1 MADHEVRIIT
11 KMDNTQL
18 DKAADHAEE
27 KIDEVGKKAEETSI
41 APKWSEEDQKK
52 FDENFDRIMERSK
65 KRAKEAADEMA
76 KIISDA
82 GQKIITHDPDS
93 YQQFDAGKI
102 TKAIDQEAANMDNEA
117 RKAADHYNQLRV
129 DVEEYAKSLKEL
141 QDQGKYF
148 GDEDYDQIYIAW
160 KNATDAVREYTRQL
174 NLQTENGQV
183 AVAEKAAKDA
193 ERAARAKKKEEEQ
206 QRRLEETAERNLQR
220 ETERLEKEALR
231 EAKIREQEAA
241 EQRLVDIKRNA
252 VISDQ
257 NLVALLQEQEQ
268 ITERMALLKK
278 AGVTGGYQEYDELA
292 SRLTGIN
299 EEIHAIRSGFENV
312 ETSGRKALY
321 EVGKSAKKSGTIL
334 STLTSRL
341 KGILL
346 SLFVFNWI
354 SKGFSA
360 MISAMKEGFQNL
372 AQYSKDYN
380 AQMSALKS
388 SCAQFKNSLAAAFEP
403 IVNMAIPYLV
413 KLINWLI
420 KAADAVAQFM
430 AILQGKSTYTR
441 ARKQT
446 IDYAKSLDTASKSA
460 KKALA
465 AFDELNVLNDQG
477 GVTAG
482 GGELTGKDAF
492 EEAKVDPK
500 MVEMLEKAKK
510 LLELIKPL
518 VIAIGIALLAWKI
531 AGLLKDLEGLGPYLV
546 KALGLVMLIAGAA
559 LMVYNYIKMWKN
571 GVDWDGI
578 VGYVAGL
585 ALAVTGLLI
594 LFGPVAAGIGLI
606 VGGAAGLI
614 LALKDITE
622 NGVNAKN
629 MTLLLISAGAILAGV
644 FLTLGGAATVVVGAV
659 MAVIA
664 AIAGVVVW
672 AGNGVEALATLQDML
687 GKLGTFV
694 KNVFVGDWKGAF
706 DAIVG
711 YAKDATNMGNIIAES
726 FANGFIKAIN
736 AIIDAINSI
745 SIDIPDWVPVFGGK
759 KWDGPN
765 IPNWNAHVSL
775 PRLANG
781 AVIQGGQPFLAWLG
795 DQPRGQ
801 TNIETPL
808 ATMVE
813 AFNQAQREND
823 GGNYTFVAKL
833 DGREIFRETVRQD
846 RIYQNTHGQ
855 SAFI

>member
-1 MADHEVRIIT
+1 MADHEIRISTRIDT
-11 KMDNTQL
+11 SQMQRLQL
-18 DKAADHAEE
+18 QIDKATDKVENLRKKAREVGEQKIPSEEYQKLEAELKTAQEALEKLVAEE
-27 KIDEVGKKAEETSI
+27 DNFVAAGLNMGSPWESLIQKEADAGLKIDELKEKMQKLAEEGRAFTSGMDT
-41 APKWSEEDQKK
+41 EQ
-52 FDENFDRIMERSK
+52 
-65 KRAKEAADEMA
+65 
-76 KIISDA
+76 
-82 GQKIITHDPDS
+82 
-93 YQQFDAGKI
+93 YQ
-102 TKAIDQEAANMDNEA
+102 N
-117 RKAADHYNQLRV
+117 L
-129 DVEEYAKSLKEL
+129 S
-141 QDQGKYF
+141 QDLAY
-148 GDEDYDQIYIAW
+148 
-160 KNATDAVREYTRQL
+160 
-174 NLQTENGQV
+174 
-183 AVAEKAAKDA
+183 
-193 ERAARAKKKEEEQ
+193 
-206 QRRLEETAERNLQR
+206 AERNLS
-220 ETERLEKEALR
+220 ALNTR
-231 EAKIREQEAA
+231 QA
-241 EQRLVDIKRNA
+241 ELMQK
-252 VISDQ
+252 Q
-257 NLVALLQEQEQ
+257 
-268 ITERMALLKK
+268 
-278 AGVTGGYQEYDELA
+278 GYTAE
-292 SRLTGIN
+292 
-299 EEIHAIRSGFENV
+299 GFE
-312 ETSGRKALY
+312 KA
-321 EVGKSAKKSGTIL
+321 GKSAQKAFSTASTGVKKTNGLIGML
-334 STLTSRL
+334 LRRL
-341 KGILL
+341 KGITL
-346 SLFVFNWI
+346 SLLVFNWI
-354 SKGFSA
+354 TKGFNT
-360 MISAMKEGFQNL
+360 MVSAMKEGFQNL
-372 AQYSKDYN
+372 ARYSKDYN
-380 AQMSALKS
+380 AQMSTLKS

-441 ARKQT
+441 AKKQT

-465 AFDELNVLNDQG
+465 AFDELNVLSDQG
-477 GVTAG
+477 GSAAG

-492 EEAKVDPK
+492 EEASVDPK

-510 LLELIKPL
+510 LMEIIKPL
-518 VIAIGIALLAWKI
+518 AVFIGIVLLAWGI
-531 AGLLKDLEGLGPYLV
+531 AGLLKNLGELGPYLT
-546 KALGLVMLIAGAA
+546 KALGLIILVAGAA

-614 LALKDITE
+614 LALKDMTE
-622 NGVNAKN
+622 NGVNAQN

-644 FLTLGGAATVVVGAV
+644 FLTLGGAAAVVVGAV

-672 AGNGVEALATLQDML
+672 AGNGEEALATLKDML

-694 KNVFVGDWKGAF
+694 KSVFAGDWKSAF
-706 DAIVG
+706 EAIVG

-813 AFNQAQREND
+813 AFKQAQREN
-823 GGNYTFVAKL
+823 GGGTYTFVAKL
-833 DGREIFRETVRQD
+833 NEREIFRETVRQD
-846 RIYQNTHGQ
+846 RMYKNTHGQ

>member
-1 MADHEVRIIT
+1 MADHEVRISTRIDT
-11 KMDNTQL
+11 SQMQRLQL
-18 DKAADHAEE
+18 QIDKATDKVENLRKKAREVGEQKIPSEEYQKLEAELKTAQEALEKLVAEE
-27 KIDEVGKKAEETSI
+27 DNFVAAGLNMGSPWESLIQKEADAGLKIDE
-41 APKWSEEDQKK
+41 
-52 FDENFDRIMERSK
+52 
-65 KRAKEAADEMA
+65 
-76 KIISDA
+76 
-82 GQKIITHDPDS
+82 
-93 YQQFDAGKI
+93 
-102 TKAIDQEAANMDNEA
+102 
-117 RKAADHYNQLRV
+117 
-129 DVEEYAKSLKEL
+129 LKEKMQKL
-141 QDQGKYF
+141 VEDGRAFTSGMDTEQYQNLSQDLAY
-148 GDEDYDQIYIAW
+148 
-160 KNATDAVREYTRQL
+160 
-174 NLQTENGQV
+174 
-183 AVAEKAAKDA
+183 
-193 ERAARAKKKEEEQ
+193 
-206 QRRLEETAERNLQR
+206 AERNLSALNTRQA
-220 ETERLEKEALR
+220 ELMQKQGYTAEGFEKAGKS
-231 EAKIREQEAA
+231 AQKAFSTASNGVKKTNGPIG
-241 EQRLVDIKRNA
+241 
-252 VISDQ
+252 
-257 NLVALLQEQEQ
+257 ALLQ
-268 ITERMALLKK
+268 
-278 AGVTGGYQEYDELA
+278 
-292 SRLTGIN
+292 
-299 EEIHAIRSGFENV
+299 
-312 ETSGRKALY
+312 
-321 EVGKSAKKSGTIL
+321 
-334 STLTSRL
+334 RL
-341 KGILL
+341 KGIAL
-346 SLFVFNWI
+346 SLLVFNWI
-354 SKGFSA
+354 TKGFNT
-360 MISAMKEGFQNL
+360 MVSAMKEGFQNL
-372 AQYSKDYN
+372 ARYSKDYN

-388 SCAQFKNSLAAAFEP
+388 SCSQFKNSLAAAFEP

-585 ALAVTGLLI
+585 SLAVTGLLI

-813 AFNQAQREND
+813 AFKQAQRENG

>member
-1 MADHEVRIIT
+1 MAKYDTEIRIHSDL
-11 KMDNTQL
+11 DNSNL
-18 DKAADHAEE
+18 DKGAEHIEKKLDELEEKAKDTSLTPEGWSKEDWDKFEKSFDSIMERNKRKAEEAAAEIAKASAAVGEATVPRDAVGYQQYDSGAIMAQIDQQANAADKVNAKEE
-27 KIDEVGKKAEETSI
+27 KIAE
-41 APKWSEEDQKK
+41 
-52 FDENFDRIMERSK
+52 
-65 KRAKEAADEMA
+65 
-76 KIISDA
+76 
-82 GQKIITHDPDS
+82 
-93 YQQFDAGKI
+93 
-102 TKAIDQEAANMDNEA
+102 
-117 RKAADHYNQLRV
+117 
-129 DVEEYAKSLKEL
+129 
-141 QDQGKYF
+141 
-148 GDEDYDQIYIAW
+148 
-160 KNATDAVREYTRQL
+160 
-174 NLQTENGQV
+174 
-183 AVAEKAAKDA
+183 
-193 ERAARAKKKEEEQ
+193 
-206 QRRLEETAERNLQR
+206 
-220 ETERLEKEALR
+220 
-231 EAKIREQEAA
+231 KIREQQAA
-241 EQRLVDIKRNA
+241 EQQLIDIKNNA
-252 VISDQ
+252 VIADQ
-257 NLVALLQEQEQ
+257 NMVALMQEQGQ
-268 ITERMALLKK
+268 ITERLTLLKK
-278 AGVTGGYQEYDELA
+278 AGVTSGYQEYDELSA
-292 SRLTGIN
+292 RLAEIN
-299 EEIHAIRSGFENV
+299 KEVHTIRNGFSDLE
-312 ETSGRKALY
+312 SKGRKAL
-321 EVGKSAKKSGTIL
+321 ESCGTSAKKSGNLL
-334 STLTSRL
+334 STMTSRL
-341 KGILL
+341 KSILL
-346 SLFVFNWI
+346 SLFIFNWI
-354 SKGFSA
+354 SKGFNA
-360 MISAMKEGFQNL
+360 MVSAMKEGFRNL

-420 KAADAVAQFM
+420 KAADAIAQFM
-430 AILQGKSTYTR
+430 AILRGKSTYTR
-441 ARKQT
+441 AKKQN
-446 IDYAKSLDTASKSA
+446 IDYAKSLDTTTKSA

-465 AFDELNVLNDQG
+465 AFDELNVLSDQG
-477 GVTAG
+477 GTSSAG

-531 AGLLKDLEGLGPYLV
+531 AGLLKDLEGLGPYLA

-614 LALKDITE
+614 LALKDITQ
-622 NGVNAKN
+622 NGVNAQN

-644 FLTLGGAATVVVGAV
+644 FLTLGGAAAVVVGAV

-664 AIAGVVVW
+664 AIAGVVAW
-672 AGNGVEALATLQDML
+672 AGNGEEALATLQDML
-687 GKLGTFV
+687 GKLGDFV
-694 KNVFVGDWKGAF
+694 KNVFTGDWKSAF
-706 DAIVG
+706 EAIVG
-711 YAKDATNMGNIIAES
+711 FAKNAVNMGNIIAES

-736 AIIDAINSI
+736 FIIDAINSL

-759 KWDGPN
+759 KWSPS
-765 IPNWNAHVSL
+765 IPNWNATVSL

-813 AFNQAQREND
+813 AFKQAQAEN
-823 GGNYTFVAKL
+823 GGGTYTFVAKL
-833 DGREIFRETVRQD
+833 NEREIFRETVRQD
-846 RIYQNTHGQ
+846 RMYKNTHGQ

>member
-1 MADHEVRIIT
+1 MADHEVRISTRIDT
-11 KMDNTQL
+11 SQMQRLQL
-18 DKAADHAEE
+18 QIDKATDKVENLRKKAREVGEQKIPSEEYQKLEAELKTAQEALEKLVAEE
-27 KIDEVGKKAEETSI
+27 DNFVAAGLNMGSPWESLIQKEADAGLKIDE
-41 APKWSEEDQKK
+41 
-52 FDENFDRIMERSK
+52 
-65 KRAKEAADEMA
+65 
-76 KIISDA
+76 
-82 GQKIITHDPDS
+82 
-93 YQQFDAGKI
+93 
-102 TKAIDQEAANMDNEA
+102 
-117 RKAADHYNQLRV
+117 
-129 DVEEYAKSLKEL
+129 LKEKMQKL
-141 QDQGKYF
+141 VEDGRAFTSGMDTEQYQNLSQDLAY
-148 GDEDYDQIYIAW
+148 
-160 KNATDAVREYTRQL
+160 
-174 NLQTENGQV
+174 
-183 AVAEKAAKDA
+183 
-193 ERAARAKKKEEEQ
+193 
-206 QRRLEETAERNLQR
+206 AERNLS
-220 ETERLEKEALR
+220 ALNTR
-231 EAKIREQEAA
+231 QA
-241 EQRLVDIKRNA
+241 ELMQKQGYTA
-252 VISDQ
+252 EGFGT
-257 NLVALLQEQEQ
+257 LLQ
-268 ITERMALLKK
+268 
-278 AGVTGGYQEYDELA
+278 
-292 SRLTGIN
+292 
-299 EEIHAIRSGFENV
+299 
-312 ETSGRKALY
+312 
-321 EVGKSAKKSGTIL
+321 
-334 STLTSRL
+334 RL
-341 KGILL
+341 KGIAL
-346 SLFVFNWI
+346 SLLVFNWI
-354 SKGFSA
+354 TKGFNT
-360 MISAMKEGFQNL
+360 MVSAMKEGFQNL
-372 AQYSKDYN
+372 ARYSKDYN

-388 SCAQFKNSLAAAFEP
+388 SCSQFKNSLAAAFEP

-813 AFNQAQREND
+813 AFKQAQRENG

>member
-11 KMDNTQL
+11 RMDNTQL

-27 KIDEVGKKAEETSI
+27 KIHEVGKKAEETSI

-76 KIISDA
+76 QIISDA
-82 GQKIITHDPDS
+82 GQKITHDPNS

-102 TKAIDQEAANMDNEA
+102 TKAIDQEAANMGDEA
-117 RKAADHYNQLRV
+117 QKTAEHYNQLRV

-148 GDEDYDQIYIAW
+148 GDEDYDRLYIAW
-160 KNATDAVREYTRQL
+160 KNAADAVRDYTRQL
-174 NLQTENGQV
+174 NLQTDNGQA
-183 AVAEKAAKDA
+183 AVAEKAAKEA
-193 ERAARAKKKEEEQ
+193 ERAARAKAKEEEQ
-206 QRRLEETAERNLQR
+206 QRRLEEAAERNLQR
-220 ETERLEKEALR
+220 ETERLEKEALQ

-278 AGVTGGYQEYDELA
+278 AGVTGGYQEYDELSA
-292 SRLTGIN
+292 RLAEIN
-299 EEIHAIRSGFENV
+299 KEVHTIRNGFSDLE
-312 ETSGRKALY
+312 SKGRKALDSC
-321 EVGKSAKKSGTIL
+321 GTCAKKSGNLL
-334 STLTSRL
+334 STMASRL

-346 SLFVFNWI
+346 SLFIFNWI
-354 SKGFSA
+354 SKGFNA
-360 MISAMKEGFQNL
+360 MVSAMKEGFRNL

-380 AQMSALKS
+380 AQMSALQS

-441 ARKQT
+441 AKKQT

-465 AFDELNVLNDQG
+465 AFDELNVLSDQG
-477 GVTAG
+477 GSAAG

-492 EEAKVDPK
+492 EEASVDPK

-510 LLELIKPL
+510 LMEIIKPL
-518 VIAIGIALLAWKI
+518 AVFIGIVLLAWGI
-531 AGLLKDLEGLGPYLV
+531 AGLLKNLGELGPYLT
-546 KALGLVMLIAGAA
+546 KALGLIILVAGAA
-559 LMVYNYIKMWKN
+559 LMVYEYIKMWKN
-571 GVDWDGI
+571 GVDWEGI

-585 ALAVTGLLI
+585 ALAVVGLLI

-614 LALKDITE
+614 LALKDMTE
-622 NGVNAKN
+622 NGVNAQN

-644 FLTLGGAATVVVGAV
+644 FLTLGGAAAVVVGAV

-672 AGNGVEALATLQDML
+672 AGNGEEALATLKDML

-694 KNVFVGDWKGAF
+694 KSVFAGDWKSAF
-706 DAIVG
+706 EAIVG
-711 YAKDATNMGNIIAES
+711 FAKDATNMGNIIAES

-813 AFNQAQREND
+813 AFKQAQAEN
-823 GGNYTFVAKL
+823 GGGTYTFVAKL
-833 DGREIFRETVRQD
+833 NEREIFRETVRQD
-846 RIYQNTHGQ
+846 RMYKNTHGQ